1 MGFRFLGNKGR
12 LLPQI
17 LEQIAVAAPP
27 GPRPLAVDLFCGTA
41 SVSTGLRELGYRVV
55 ANDLLRF
62 CVIHAQVRLLLRREP
77 IFPDLSRHAADELA
91 NAKPVRSF
99 DTPYRRVLAHL
110 NSLAPREEFFFREY
124 SPGAV
129 PANGAR
135 PRKYFTAENARRID
149 AIRGR
154 IRCWSE
160 KGWLTTMEQALLLH
174 DLMQVVNDVANIAGT
189 YGYFLGSW
197 SQASRQPLLLTP
209 SRFVDAAVDHQTIQ
223 GDALETAARTPADV
237 YYLDPPYTK
246 RQYAAY
252 YHILETIA
260 HQDEPEITGK
270 SGLRPWEEKAS
281 DFCYKQRAAGAM
293 RRLLEAIESRWIFV
307 SYSEDGHIPHQEMMD
322 LLSERGDVRVFEME
336 HPRYRS
342 QPNVADSP
350 VVERLYRVRTA

>member
-12 LLPQI
+12 LLPPI

-27 GPRPLAVDLFCGTA
+27 DSRPLAIDLFCGTA
-41 SVSTGLRELGYRVV
+41 SVSTSLRELGYRVV
-55 ANDLLRF
+55 ANDQLCF
-62 CVIHAQVRLLLRREP
+62 CVIHARVRLLLRRDP
-77 IFPDLSRHAADELA
+77 VFQGLFRHAAGELA
-91 NAKPVRSF
+91 NVKPDRSF
-99 DTPYRRVLAHL
+99 DTPYRQVLAYI
-110 NSLAPREEFFFREY
+110 NSLAPREGFFFREY
-124 SPGAV
+124 SPGAA
-129 PANGAR
+129 PANGAQ

-149 AIRGR
+149 AIRDR

-160 KGWLTTMEQALLLH
+160 NGWLTTMEQALLLH
-174 DLMQVVNDVANIAGT
+174 DLMQGVNDVANIAGT
-189 YGYFLGSW
+189 YGYFLSSW
-197 SQASRQPLLLTP
+197 SKASRQPLLLRP
-209 SRFVDAAVDHQTIQ
+209 SRFIDAAMDHRAIQ
-223 GDALETAARTPADV
+223 GDALETAARTPADI

-270 SGLRPWEEKAS
+270 SGLRPWEENAS

-293 RRLLEAIESRWIFV
+293 RRLLEVIESRWIFV

-342 QPNVADSP
+342 QPNVDDSL
-350 VVERLYRVRTA
+350 VVERLYRVRTT